1 MRIGVVSD
9 IHCNIAGLRRA
20 VELMGDVDELL
31 CLGDSVYEFRFSNE
45 VVGFLREREA
55 HVILGNHEDVLL
67 GPHGERARSRDN
79 VDPGEVAWLAGQ
91 PHERELHF
99 GNTRILMVHSTPWR
113 PFGTYVT
120 PRSTELSRFG
130 EVDADVVLYGHTH
143 QQLAQRVGE
152 VLVVNPGSAGDAR
165 DHRND
170 RQLSYAVI
178 DSESVEVTITDFADP
193 QHERLP

>member
-1 MRIGVVSD
+1 
-9 IHCNIAGLRRA
+9 
-20 VELMGDVDELL
+20 MGDVDELL

-67 GPHGERARSRDN
+67 GPHGERARSREN
-79 VDPGEVAWLAGQ
+79 VDSGQVAWLADQ

-99 GNTRILMVHSTPWR
+99 GKTRILMVHSTPWR

-120 PRSTELSRFG
+120 RRSAELSRFG